1 MEYNASVQLLAKALA
16 DKEFFR
22 AKDEDLGQV
31 IISYDPESPTVRLR
45 LVKFR
50 QDLRHTLL
58 ATMYSAERALQFWGL
73 VKRFARIPV
82 ADDFSDIDLLKTR
95 LLHFDSVFENTLTNM
110 AGNAGTIWPGLS
122 PGVSM
127 GKGKF
132 FHLPADV
139 VARFRDEPTERMVVG
154 ADPPRTSR
162 LYETYFS
169 IPAVR
174 ENDGKRLADLAGH
187 ADVRI
192 DSVRPWLYGARV
204 GRRNGKFE
212 LTVRLVH
219 LGHDTI
225 VAPDNEVFEF
235 KHDSVMTGSTY
246 DPTTATKVED
256 LARAVVQ
263 DTTRWP
269 SFRDLALQAR
279 TETSGQV
286 VASIGP
292 FATWRLS
299 VFEEE
304 NLDLDVK
311 GVTDIAIEVT
321 GASRGFGTTR

>member
-16 DKEFFR
+16 DKEFYR
-22 AKDEDLGQV
+22 AKDEDLGRV

-82 ADDFSDIDLLKTR
+82 ADDFSNIDLLKTR

-139 VARFRDEPTERMVVG
+139 VARFRDEPTERMVIG

-204 GRRNGKFE
+204 GRRNGKF
-212 LTVRLVH
+212 
-219 LGHDTI
+219 
-225 VAPDNEVFEF
+225 
-235 KHDSVMTGSTY
+235 
-246 DPTTATKVED
+246 
-256 LARAVVQ
+256 
-263 DTTRWP
+263 
-269 SFRDLALQAR
+269 
-279 TETSGQV
+279 
-286 VASIGP
+286 
-292 FATWRLS
+292 
-299 VFEEE
+299 
-304 NLDLDVK
+304 
-311 GVTDIAIEVT
+311 
-321 GASRGFGTTR
+321 